1 MGEISDE
8 QWKLNDGVHLEVP
21 QRIFLPGVAPEDKP
35 GVAMVCG
42 ATSKHVRAT
51 EV

>member
-8 QWKLNDGVHLEVP
+8 QRNLNDGVHSELP
-21 QRIFLPGVAPEDKP
+21 PRIFLPGVAPEDEP